1 MQVFFPP
8 ESHENSSVLLVYDPL
23 SSNYSVSLDERLK
36 HLDDVSKDLQKFAR
50 DAQLRVSGTFLN
62 PRVAMSFHR
71 STQPVP
77 RSPYTTDDCCY
88 MLHTATH
95 DEVGSVVIA
104 LTCFTEPR
112 RRALCLIYY
121 TSICRYGL

>member
-50 DAQLRVSGTFLN
+50 DAADVKSETVSVEKRWHSAVLGVNRTTLN
-62 PRVAMSFHR
+62 A
-71 STQPVP
+71 
-77 RSPYTTDDCCY
+77 
-88 MLHTATH
+88 
-95 DEVGSVVIA
+95 
-104 LTCFTEPR
+104 
-112 RRALCLIYY
+112 
-121 TSICRYGL
+121 